1 MIDKYSLPEPNRIPV
16 FSNQTQRR
24 LQLTPSH
31 RILTNPS
38 GVHPPVGRYKHL
50 ARVRASEFLFLAGQ
64 VGLDEHGT
72 IVGLGDAGIQTRQAY
87 KNISAILEN
96 AGSSLNDI
104 VQITTYIVGQENL
117 QSYLDARTDL
127 FTEVFPEGIGPPNTL
142 VFIDALF
149 EKEMLVE
156 VAVVAAVP

>member
-1 MIDKYSLPEPNRIPV
+1 M
-16 FSNQTQRR
+16 
-24 LQLTPSH
+24 TPSH
-31 RILTNPS
+31 RTLTNPP

-64 VGLDEHGT
+64 VGLDKHGT
-72 IVGLGDAGIQTRQAY
+72 IVGPGDTGSQTKQAY
-87 KNISAILEN
+87 KNIATILEN
-96 AGSSLNDI
+96 AGASLNDI

-117 QSYLDARTDL
+117 QSYLDARTEL
-127 FTEVFPEGIGPPNTL
+127 FAEVFPEGIGPPNTL